1 MAEEAEAICEFN
13 RLAEREGWLI
23 RADSS
28 LAFEAREL
36 IEALNVWRTA
46 RSEQPIPTRSAL
58 TPLAMKNFLPK
69 VAVVDVIR
77 EPSRIRFRARL
88 SGTLLDQTYGIKHGS
103 IFDEVLA
110 EPSRSRWQKTFEL
123 PVQLNAPVRTWGRVG
138 YRDMTFPN
146 AETLLAPM
154 GNSQEPAD
162 SILVVVH
169 LTQYQG
175 DSTVVKKISSRAA

>member
-69 VAVVDVIR
+69 VAVVDVDPGAVKNSVPR
-77 EPSRIRFRARL
+77 TTVR
-88 SGTLLDQTYGIKHGS
+88 Y
-103 IFDEVLA
+103 
-110 EPSRSRWQKTFEL
+110 
-123 PVQLNAPVRTWGRVG
+123 AP
-138 YRDMTFPN
+138 
-146 AETLLAPM
+146 
-154 GNSQEPAD
+154 
-162 SILVVVH
+162 
-169 LTQYQG
+169 
-175 DSTVVKKISSRAA
+175 